1 MKRLAYDK
9 MSVVLWGCVQEMMKE
24 ITSLKAE
31 VTKLKNKGKG
41 EGK

>member
-1 MKRLAYDK
+1 
-9 MSVVLWGCVQEMMKE
+9 MMKE

-41 EGK
+41 EGKYFKYYCTTP